1 MNGSRRGVAGV
12 LGAAEKQDRDVT
24 VVASSPCASFKTFPP
39 SEPACE
45 LAPVTPRLFLFLQ
58 RSGPCSR
65 SHSVYRGFLLQELKY
80 SKRE

>member
-24 VVASSPCASFKTFPP
+24 VDASSPRASFKTFPP
-39 SEPACE
+39 SEPVCE
-45 LAPVTPRLFLFLQ
+45 LAPVTQTLFLFLQ
-58 RSGPCSR
+58 RSGSCCR
-65 SHSVYRGFLLQELKY
+65 SHRVNGGFLLQELKY